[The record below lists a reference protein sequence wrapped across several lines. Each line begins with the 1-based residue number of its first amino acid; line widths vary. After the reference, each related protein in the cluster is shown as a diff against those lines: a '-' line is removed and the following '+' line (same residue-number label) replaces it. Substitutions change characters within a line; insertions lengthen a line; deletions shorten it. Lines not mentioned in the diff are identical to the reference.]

1 MSLWQR
7 RTQVGD
13 RGRPLIRYSDTVSP
27 VTITVLAASI
37 IAIAVAA
44 AAYLFFRAYRD
55 NTVTT
60 TATSTTPSAGSAFIS
75 VSLVN
80 DGISRLCPAGECA
93 TNVFT
98 GSKRCPESFEVPVAA
113 SLPLEVCNPRF
124 SCSDP
129 ATPYAINS
137 DGSTNASGLC
147 ENDPLGN
154 PIACRCQRYAS
165 CPVYIRSVFS
175 TYAGNPY
182 NDLDSQRVMLRQT
195 TATLGAGGELSIPMT
210 ITDPANQF
218 CTIPQ
223 PWLVRAVPNA
233 CLRGTAAY
241 IVPDVENFDPQAA
254 NVGCVDGVPCP
265 EGQLAVWDVKVDQ
278 LRCLPDTRPVTVT
291 AVAGGLTWAISY
303 RSITSNVG
311 LYVLRLRA
319 PGITLGGTVT
329 IPGVVLLAH
338 RPSSNTV
345 VTLTA
350 SQLPVTVTPTGDI
363 LLPLFPGAV
372 SSVSLSFKIANI

>member
-13 RGRPLIRYSDTVSP
+13 RGRPLIRYSDPLSP
-27 VTITVLAASI
+27 VAIAVLAGSI
-37 IAIAVAA
+37 IAIVVAA

-55 NTVTT
+55 NTI
-60 TATSTTPSAGSAFIS
+60 ATSATTSTPSAGPAFVS

-137 DGSTNASGLC
+137 DSSTNANGLC

-182 NDLDSQRVMLRQT
+182 DSLDTQRVMLRQT
-195 TATLGAGGELSIPMT
+195 TATLGAGGELSLPMT

-223 PWLVRAVPNA
+223 PWLARAVPGA

-241 IVPDVENFDPQAA
+241 IVPDVENFDPDAA
-254 NVGCVDGVPCP
+254 NVGCVDGSPCP
-265 EGQLAVWDVKVDQ
+265 TGQLAVWDVKIDQ
-278 LRCLPDTRPVTVT
+278 LRCIPDTRTVSAT
-291 AVAGGLTWAISY
+291 VVAGGLAWQVSY

-311 LYVLRLRA
+311 QYAVRLRA
-319 PGITLGGTVT
+319 PGTIVGGVVTL
-329 IPGVVLLAH
+329 PGVVLLSH
-338 RPSSNTV
+338 RPSNSTTV
-345 VTLTA
+345 A
-350 SQLPVTVTPTGDI
+350 IIPNQGPVTVTNSGNV
-363 LLPLFPGAV
+363 LLTLTPGPLA
-372 SSVSLSFKIANI
+372 SLSVSFKVANI